1 MSNCCHGAKKKSQGN
16 RWLNGL
22 SIGGFGLVL
31 ILLALFDG
39 NPLVSQAAPPVLLG
53 LVIIWFV
60 VVMARRMGI
69 GR

>member
-1 MSNCCHGAKKKSQGN
+1 M
-16 RWLNGL
+16 
-22 SIGGFGLVL
+22 VL